1 MRHFLT
7 LFLIFYFCPNIFGQN
22 FDFGRVN
29 VSDFSTT
36 ALDSNANAIVLKEF
50 GQSSV
55 FVDDYDHRIK
65 LMHEYHVL
73 IRINNKEGFK
83 KANFE
88 IPSYKRGSYIRD
100 HLDELKAVTY
110 NMENGQINRTELES
124 KKVFKENYS
133 TYLDLNKFTLPN
145 IKEGSIIEVSYR
157 TLEQDLFNFK
167 TWEFQDDIPKLQSQY
182 IAIIP
187 ASFTY
192 NVVLRGPYRLDDQK
206 KGEVLKEYLFLDGV
220 RMDCSK
226 LTYAM
231 SNIPAFVE
239 EDFMTSPKNFKSAI
253 YYELESIFYPS
264 TGVKKTFSKT
274 WKDVDTELM
283 NEKTFGGQLKK
294 TDLFKT
300 TLSTLL
306 SPDDSKLVKA
316 NKIYDY
322 IKKQIKW
329 NNYVG
334 KYSEN
339 GIEKALEK
347 RTGNIGDINLSL
359 ITALQAADLDAYPI
373 ILSTR
378 RNGNPNSLFPVLS
391 DFDYVIAC
399 VDIDG
404 VKYKLDASNSYL
416 PFGSLPLQCL
426 NERGRIIYSK
436 KSSDWFPLASEEIS
450 EQYYT
455 LTGVLDDQGQ
465 IKGTL
470 IISSQGNKALLKR
483 QHIAKF
489 NSLEEYWEKLDEE
502 MPNISFTNAKI
513 EHLNELDQV
522 LNETYDIT
530 LDVNKQQENNILSL
544 APNVIDRISYNPF
557 KIQDRTYPVDM
568 GFKSKLQ
575 YNIQLEIPEQYE
587 VTDKP
592 QNVSLAL
599 PESAARYKYITQ
611 LTGTKL
617 EVMGSLS
624 FNKPIFTVDE
634 YFSLKELYSR
644 IIQQQKLDIR
654 LTTKK

>member
-7 LFLIFYFCPNIFGQN
+7 LFSIFCLCSNIFGQN
-22 FDFGRVN
+22 FEFGRISR
-29 VSDFSTT
+29 SDFSATP
-36 ALDSNANAIVLKEF
+36 LDSNANAIVLKEF

-65 LMHEYHVL
+65 LMHEYHVV

-110 NMENGQINRTELES
+110 NIENGQIEQTELEK
-124 KKVFKENYS
+124 KKVYKENYS
-133 TYLDLNKFTLPN
+133 AYLELNKFTLPN

-192 NVVLRGPYRLDDQK
+192 NVVLRGPYKLADQ
-206 KGEVLKEYLFLDGV
+206 KGEVLKEYIFLDGI

-226 LTYAM
+226 ISYSMA
-231 SNIPAFVE
+231 NIPAFEE

-264 TGVKKTFSKT
+264 NGVKKTFSKT

-283 NEKTFGGQLKK
+283 NEKTFGGQIKK
-294 TDLFKT
+294 TELFKT

-306 SPDDSKLVKA
+306 LPNDTKLEKA
-316 NKIYDY
+316 NKVYDY

-329 NNYVG
+329 NNYLG
-334 KYSEN
+334 KYAES

-359 ITALQAADLDAYPI
+359 VTALQAADLAAYPI

-378 RNGNPNSLFPVLS
+378 RNGTPNSLFPVLS

-404 VKYKLDASNSYL
+404 IKYKLDASNSYL

-436 KSSDWFPLASEEIS
+436 KSSDWFPLIADELS

-455 LTGVLDDQGQ
+455 LTGVLNDHGQ

-470 IISSQGNKALLKR
+470 TISSLGNKALLKR

-513 EHLNELDQV
+513 EHLNEVDQV
-522 LNETYDIT
+522 LNEEFNII
-530 LDVNKQQENNILSL
+530 LDVNKLNGNNIFSL
-544 APNVIDRISYNPF
+544 APNVIDRIAYNPF

-587 VTDKP
+587 VTEKP
-592 QNVSLAL
+592 QNVSLTL
-599 PESAARYKYITQ
+599 PESAARYKYMTQ
-611 LTGTKL
+611 VIGNKL
-617 EVMGSLS
+617 EIFGSLN

-654 LTTKK
+654 LTTEK